1 MIMDDSGSVDYSQ
14 EGSMTSTQQRRKKMK
29 GLKKIGSSI
38 RFAFGGGGGSG
49 SGGGKKRGRRGK
61 KKDGGGGMDSRSEDG
76 SYSNSS
82 SRKTGGGGGGG
93 ADDEYSRE
101 AAAKQREWID
111 GGRGSAGGGGGS
123 GLTELAAIG
132 AGVGVS
138 SAVRNSAGGRGKS
151 LTKITEEDH
160 EDSTGD
166 YAGDAAAFSR
176 SPPRPTRR
184 GVRPNKGGGALSPSS
199 SSTVESA
206 SPSKKFGWRSGK
218 SESSSSSLAP
228 TVDPLSLVVL
238 LVDPASLRFELL
250 SLDFDLTAFAGG
262 KKNSKKKKNKKR
274 GGDGGGDGDRLT
286 VQDVL
291 DQIGPAALT
300 DEKLRERVRIPGSCK
315 GLIDRRGRIHFGAA
329 SLEKACA
336 SRPLRDVDV
345 ALRKNDPD
353 DAAARRGSGSLSV
366 PTYGGEP
373 HRDVLLG
380 FFGGGGRGKKNDHA
394 HNDDDDDDDYSSI
407 SQETMAAVAKSLEL
421 ARPIFADPN
430 VIELMEKSGYD
441 LVGWKTA
448 TGSGGGRSVVES
460 TKLGKPVVPTTK
472 QQQRGGGGGGGSA
485 LKRVVLGSLAVL
497 LATVLA
503 WSVVAGG
510 LHLLPF
516 DEFVGRGGEE
526 EEDGVVVG
534 GGENGPV
541 TLEGY
546 AAHFFHLARAWYSS
560 TSATT
565 TTSTATMMTDAL

>member
-38 RFAFGGGGGSG
+38 RFAFGGGGS
-49 SGGGKKRGRRGK
+49 GGKKRGRRGK

-82 SRKTGGGGGGG
+82 SSKTGGGGGD
-93 ADDEYSRE
+93 DDEYSRE

-111 GGRGSAGGGGGS
+111 GGGGSAGGGGGS

-132 AGVGVS
+132 AGVGVVS

-166 YAGDAAAFSR
+166 YAGDVAAAFSR
-176 SPPRPTRR
+176 SPPPRRR
-184 GVRPNKGGGALSPSS
+184 GVRPNKGGALSPSS

-206 SPSKKFGWRSGK
+206 SPSKKFGWRSK
-218 SESSSSSLAP
+218 SESSLAAA
-228 TVDPLSLVVL
+228 TADPLSLVVL

-262 KKNSKKKKNKKR
+262 KKKNNKKKNKKR
-274 GGDGGGDGDRLT
+274 GGGGDGGDDRLT

-345 ALRKNDPD
+345 ALRKNGNNDPD
-353 DAAARRGSGSLSV
+353 AARRGSGSLSV

-380 FFGGGGRGKKNDHA
+380 FFGGGGRKKNDHA
-394 HNDDDDDDDYSSI
+394 HNDDDDDDYSSI

-441 LVGWKTA
+441 LVGWKMA
-448 TGSGGGRSVVES
+448 TGSGGTRSVES
-460 TKLGKPVVPTTK
+460 TKLGKPVVPTTAGK
-472 QQQRGGGGGGGSA
+472 QQQRGGGGGSA
-485 LKRVVLGSLAVL
+485 LMRAVLGSLAVL

-516 DEFVGRGGEE
+516 DEFVGRGE
-526 EEDGVVVG
+526 EEDGV
-534 GGENGPV
+534 ENGPV

-546 AAHFFHLARAWYSS
+546 AAHFFHLATAWYSS

-565 TTSTATMMTDAL
+565 TSTSTATMMTDAL